1 MAIVR
6 CSRLIYYAIYLYTPC
21 MLMGC
26 CGSCYSCCKI
36 FKKQFFSVCL
46 SLGGPPHQHM
56 AVIIFDVSFRLK
68 SSIFLGVEPLLAQI
82 QLLQSFLLKVCKR
95 SSFFT
100 IFMKNRLYFILKFR
114 YSEKA
119 TKIWKNPHFVLTL
132 LSIFFKVMYVVAFSQ
147 FLNFILHCGSNVW
160 CLFHGNYKGK
170 KPSFT
175 KVVKSQLYDVVSLV
189 QTKIK
194 FLSLHIFSL
203 IFFAHCVFF
212 SLISHTISM
221 APSS

>member
-1 MAIVR
+1 MLFLHKRHIYQNPRVCMSRVEQKFMAIVR

-82 QLLQSFLLKVCKR
+82 QLPQSFLLKVCKR
-95 SSFFT
+95 PCYYFLKNFHEELIYL
-100 IFMKNRLYFILKFR
+100 IFKFR
-114 YSEKA
+114 YSKKGI
-119 TKIWKNPHFVLTL
+119 KI
-132 LSIFFKVMYVVAFSQ
+132 
-147 FLNFILHCGSNVW
+147 
-160 CLFHGNYKGK
+160 
-170 KPSFT
+170 
-175 KVVKSQLYDVVSLV
+175 
-189 QTKIK
+189 
-194 FLSLHIFSL
+194 
-203 IFFAHCVFF
+203 
-212 SLISHTISM
+212 
-221 APSS
+221 